1 MAAHIMNKNP
11 KAVYTHCFSHRLSI
25 SICKTCKRQLLLLEC
40 VELFAP
46 DVDKKLL
53 KDVSRTRWI

>member
-1 MAAHIMNKNP
+1 MNKNP